1 MKHILLATLAL
12 LSPVAC
18 ILSPAHAEDRGK
30 LIFEDKFD
38 RNESQ
43 ETTEEIGNGWT
54 TNSKTRAGGNKQ
66 VDLKDGAMHITMHA
80 TADHAVTV
88 GHAAEFRDGAVEM
101 RFMLE
106 DERDV
111 LGLDIADPECKE
123 VHSGHLFKVD
133 VGTKQVIVDDK
144 KTGVMNMKFY
154 EARKAKTL
162 TPEQLAFIAAQKKTF
177 PNALEAG
184 KWHALVIHVVGDTVS
199 VSIDAKPV
207 ASVKAAG
214 VAHPTKRMVRLSVGR
229 QAWVD
234 DVKVFAAETPTG
246 GQP

>member
-1 MKHILLATLAL
+1 MKSLVLVLTLAVL
-12 LSPVAC
+12 PSAY
-18 ILSPAHAEDRGK
+18 AEK

-80 TADHAVTV
+80 TADHAVGV
-88 GHAAEFRDGAVEM
+88 GHAAEFRDGTVEM

-106 DERDV
+106 DAQDV
-111 LGLDIADPECKE
+111 LGVDIADPQCKE
-123 VHSGHLFKVD
+123 VHSGHLFKID
-133 VGTKQVIVDDK
+133 VGTKQVVVDDK
-144 KTGVMNMKFY
+144 KTGVMNLKFY

-177 PNALEAG
+177 PGTLETG
-184 KWHALVIHVVGDTVS
+184 KWHSLLIKIAGDTVS
-199 VSIDAKPV
+199 VSIDGSPV
-207 ASVKAAG
+207 ASVTSEG
-214 VAHPTKRMVRLSVGR
+214 VAHPTKRLIRLSVGR

-234 DVKVFAAETPTG
+234 DMKVFASTTANG
-246 GQP
+246 N

>member
-1 MKHILLATLAL
+1 MKHILVAILAL
-12 LSPVAC
+12 
-18 ILSPAHAEDRGK
+18 LSPAHAEDRGK

-38 RNESQ
+38 RNEAQ
-43 ETTEEIGNGWT
+43 ETTEEIGNGGT

-80 TADHAVTV
+80 TADHAVGV
-88 GHAAEFRDGAVEM
+88 GHAAEFRDGTVEL

-106 DERDV
+106 DEKDV
-111 LGLDIADPECKE
+111 LGVDIADPECKE
-123 VHSGHLFKVD
+123 VHSGHLFKID
-133 VGTKQVIVDDK
+133 VGTKQVVVDDM

-162 TPEQLAFIAAQKKTF
+162 TPEQLAFIAAQKTTF

-184 KWHALVIHVVGDTVS
+184 KWHDLLIKVTGDTVS
-199 VSIDAKPV
+199 VSIDGKPV

-234 DVKVFAAETPTG
+234 DVRVFASSAATG
-246 GQP
+246 K

>member
-1 MKHILLATLAL
+1 MKHILFATLVL
-12 LSPVAC
+12 LSPVSC

-43 ETTEEIGNGWT
+43 ETTEEIGNDWS
-54 TNSKTRAGGNKQ
+54 TNSKTRARGNKQ
-66 VDLKDGAMHITMHA
+66 VDLKDGAMHIAMHV
-80 TADHAVTV
+80 TADHAVGV
-88 GHAAEFRDGAVEM
+88 GHAAEFRDGTVEL

-106 DERDV
+106 DAQDV
-111 LGLDIADPECKE
+111 LGVDIADPQCKE

-133 VGTKQVIVDDK
+133 VGTKQVVVDDK

-162 TPEQLAFIAAQKKTF
+162 TPDQLAFIASKKKTF
-177 PNALEAG
+177 PNTLEAG
-184 KWHALVIHVVGDTVS
+184 KWHDLRIDVSGDTVS
-199 VSIDAKPV
+199 VSIDGNSV
-207 ASVKAAG
+207 ASVTSEG
-214 VAHPTKRMVRLSVGR
+214 VAHPTKRMIRLSVPR

-234 DVKVFAAETPTG
+234 DVKVFASEASAG
-246 GQP
+246 K

>member
-1 MKHILLATLAL
+1 MKHIRVTVLAL

-43 ETTEEIGNGWT
+43 EAKEEIGNGWT
-54 TNSKTRAGGNKQ
+54 TNSENRAGGHKQ
-66 VDLKDGAMHITMHA
+66 VYLKDGAMHIVMHA
-80 TADHAVTV
+80 DADHAAGV
-88 GHAAEFRDGAVEM
+88 GHAAEFRDGEVEL

-106 DERDV
+106 DEKDV
-111 LGLDIADPECKE
+111 FGVDIADPQCKE

-133 VGTKQVIVDDK
+133 VGTKQVVVDDK

-177 PNALEAG
+177 PNTLETREWHSLLIKIAG
-184 KWHALVIHVVGDTVS
+184 ENVS
-199 VSIDAKPV
+199 VSIDGKPV
-207 ASVKAAG
+207 ASVAAAG

-234 DVKVFAAETPTG
+234 DVKVFASTAAA
-246 GQP
+246 QK

>member
-1 MKHILLATLAL
+1 MKKILIASLVLA
-12 LSPVAC
+12 
-18 ILSPAHAEDRGK
+18 ILTDVHAEDRGK
-30 LIFEDKFD
+30 LVFEDKFD

-43 ETTEEIGNGWT
+43 EATEEIGNGWT
-54 TNSKTRAGGNKQ
+54 TNSKNRAGGHKQ

-80 TADHAVTV
+80 TADHAVGV
-88 GHAAEFRDGAVEM
+88 GHTAEFRDGTVEL

-106 DERDV
+106 DEKDV
-111 LGLDIADPECKE
+111 LGVDIADPECKE
-123 VHSGHLFKVD
+123 DHSGHLFKID

-177 PNALEAG
+177 PNTLETG
-184 KWHALVIHVVGDTVS
+184 KWHSLLIKIAGENVS
-199 VSIDAKPV
+199 LSIDGKPV
-207 ASVKAAG
+207 ASVAAAG
-214 VAHPTKRMVRLSVGR
+214 VAHPSKRMIRLSVPR

-234 DVKVFAAETPTG
+234 DVKVFAPAAAA
-246 GQP
+246 QK

>member
-12 LSPVAC
+12 LSPVSC

-43 ETTEEIGNGWT
+43 EATEEIGNGWT
-54 TNSKTRAGGNKQ
+54 TNSKTRAGGHKQ

-88 GHAAEFRDGAVEM
+88 GHAAEFRDGTVEM

-123 VHSGHLFKVD
+123 VHSGHLFKID
-133 VGTKQVIVDDK
+133 VGTSKVVVDDK
-144 KTGVMNMKFY
+144 KSGVMNMKFH
-154 EARKAKTL
+154 EGWKAKTL
-162 TPEQLAFIAAQKKTF
+162 TPEQLAFIASQKKTF
-177 PNALEAG
+177 PSALEKG
-184 KWHALVIHVVGDTVS
+184 KWHDLLVKIAGSSVS
-199 VSIDAKPV
+199 VSIDGKQV
-207 ASVKAAG
+207 ASVTSEG
-214 VAHPTKRMVRLSVGR
+214 VAHPTKRMIRLSVPR

-234 DVKVFAAETPTG
+234 DVRVFAAETATKTAK
-246 GQP
+246 